1 MVVRGCSVE
10 GYSDE
15 IYVKWICGKPHGDA
29 YYWRHCLSHSVD
41 YVCLQIVSQSPSVH
55 LCPTTASCEI
65 QTAWWDT
72 RHSCRYARSCHQVF
86 EQSNDRAFSADE
98 CPLAMRW
105 TIFGTRIERQFCY
118 RDRCSASFSL
128 QHCVLFGSNDN
139 SSHSSS
145 FPGQLEASW
154 RSSRFQ
160 CWKKWN

>member
-1 MVVRGCSVE
+1 MDLWQATWRCLLLEALLISFGRLCMPTNRVTESKRTSLSNYGLVRNTNSLVGCTFTAADMP
-10 GYSDE
+10 GLATKYSS
-15 IYVKWICGKPHGDA
+15 Y
-29 YYWRHCLSHSVD
+29 R
-41 YVCLQIVSQSPSVH
+41 
-55 LCPTTASCEI
+55 
-65 QTAWWDT
+65 
-72 RHSCRYARSCHQVF
+72 
-86 EQSNDRAFSADE
+86 NDRAFSADE